1 MSRRYDRYDRAFI
14 VALLLG
20 ELLLIALMLAPL
32 V

>member
-1 MSRRYDRYDRAFI
+1 MNRRYDRAFI
-14 VALLLG
+14 VALLLA